1 MKFYGTKNT
10 LQELENRDEI
20 YVEEMA
26 GLFLDL
32 CRDVREDTGVLA
44 AKLPVADAEAAA
56 LLLCQ
61 MGQMYLAI
69 LKDQA
74 DVLMETEKVE
84 MLRQIEQKI
93 QDRNQQ
99 IKEASEA
106 VLNLEQKK
114 QELSQKERELSGK
127 KEQKEQLKRECEKLK
142 GEIEDQGEIDLAAWK
157 EEKKRLEGENEEKK
171 GQIETIRAQEEE
183 LKRQGKQLREELDEK
198 TRQVEQKKKEVG
210 DLKKKCELREKEKEQ
225 LCQREKELEEKLGE
239 IDFQKENE
247 RIEEAQ
253 RYADVMLGAWNAASE
268 QLVIYKK
275 IDNLEELEKEM
286 SGKRR
291 RIEEA
296 LEVYRTR
303 MEYVIQSLEEGEE
316 E

>member
-157 EEKKRLEGENEEKK
+157 EEKKRLEGENEGKK